1 MPSAWTGLNIQTPV
15 INEDFLFPSVQ
26 DVSVMSTVRG
36 DQYQARLTKMR
47 TDTDGTI
54 QAVQVRDVDT

>member
-1 MPSAWTGLNIQTPV
+1 
-15 INEDFLFPSVQ
+15 
-26 DVSVMSTVRG
+26 MSTVRG

-54 QAVQVRDVDT
+54 QAVQVKDINTS